1 MIEIE
6 RKKIKKE
13 ETKHLIGK
21 IKVPDLKEVMG
32 TFPDTIEMNEDLVM
46 SALGDNPP
54 SDLSYNLVHEFTLM
68 PTKVDP
74 NNRKI
79 NKLYPLP
86 LWKETN
92 NNLFYQTEPL
102 DGELV
107 EQFPK
112 KREREH
118 VHRYYGVPNFK
129 PAQPR

>member
-1 MIEIE
+1 MSGNNPRQIILDQARAKSRILDTLIEIE

-13 ETKHLIGK
+13 ETKHFTGK
-21 IKVPDLKEVMG
+21 IKVPDLKEIMG
-32 TFPDTIEMNEDLVM
+32 TFPESIEMNEDLVM

-79 NKLYPLP
+79 SKLYQLP

-102 DGELV
+102 AGELV
-107 EQFPK
+107 E
-112 KREREH
+112 
-118 VHRYYGVPNFK
+118 
-129 PAQPR
+129 